1 MFSALFIRFIGF
13 ESNIGM
19 VSSILFGAIICCS
32 SAIAGDNMQ
41 DLKTGYLLNATPWK
55 QQVMQIIGVVSSA
68 LTITFVLN
76 VLHTAYGIGSPTL
89 RAPQANLMKAVV
101 EGVFNESLPWN
112 WIYMGIVIG
121 LIIIILD
128 IIQEQRKSSFRFP
141 VLAVAVGIYL
151 PISLSVP
158 IFIGSII
165 SANSTDI
172 IFVVVGRAL
181 QGGGAI
187 SAVLM
192 AFLADSVSEQSRAKA
207 NAFVGFQIG
216 LAFMI
221 SLIIGPII
229 TSSAGLSGLF
239 WVIGLLSIVAILI
252 VFTLPYAKP
261 IKYYSLSIATFSE
274 VLNPKLLRLDFS
286 IFSLHMIL
294 SSGFIVMPLLIV
306 ENNIVTMA
314 DNWQLY
320 IPAMLF
326 SFIGMLPLIILS
338 EKYKKTTSILLFCI
352 AILILSQGMFF
363 TLNLNFSVFLVI
375 LTIFFVAFNSIE
387 AILPSLLSR
396 TASISKRGLAMGIF
410 STSQFLGTFFGGAIG
425 GLIYNIYDLNSV
437 FLLTIFVAII
447 WWFIMIAFPHKV
459 ETLQE

>member
-1 MFSALFIRFIGF
+1 MNSAERLSTFKVSLIMGVRMLGLFMLFPVMSVYGSEYDNSSPFLIGLAIGIYGLTQALFQIPF
-13 ESNIGM
+13 
-19 VSSILFGAIICCS
+19 
-32 SAIAGDNMQ
+32 
-41 DLKTGYLLNATPWK
+41 GYL
-55 QQVMQIIGVVSSA
+55 SDR
-68 LTITFVLN
+68 
-76 VLHTAYGIGSPTL
+76 YGRKPLLIL
-89 RAPQANLMKAVV
+89 
-101 EGVFNESLPWN
+101 
-112 WIYMGIVIG
+112 G
-121 LIIIILD
+121 LCI
-128 IIQEQRKSSFRFP
+128 F
-141 VLAVAVGIYL
+141 
-151 PISLSVP
+151 
-158 IFIGSII
+158 FIGSIL

-172 IFVVVGRAL
+172 IFVVIGRAL

-216 LAFMI
+216 LAFML
-221 SLIIGPII
+221 SLIIGPMI

-239 WVIGLLSIVAILI
+239 WLICILSIVAILI
-252 VFTLPYAKP
+252 VFTLPYTKP
-261 IKYYSLSIATFSE
+261 KKYYSLSISTFRE
-274 VLNPKLLRLDFS
+274 VLDPKLLRLDFS

-306 ENNIVTMA
+306 ENNIVNMI

-320 IPAMLF
+320 LPAILL

-338 EKYKKTTSILLFCI
+338 ERYKKIKVILLFCI
-352 AILILSQGMFF
+352 TLLILSQAMFY
-363 TLNLNFSVFLVI
+363 TLDLNFSMFLII

-387 AILPSLLSR
+387 AILPSLLSK
-396 TASISKRGLAMGIF
+396 TASTSKRGLAMGIF

-447 WWFIMIAFPHKV
+447 WWFLIITLPHTV
-459 ETLQE
+459 TSLEE